1 MVDTSAAGVVAAE
14 VAFLRAQLA
23 EVPALEA
30 TARDAERGGDGAA
43 ASSCDAT
50 GCLPLVL
57 QPCAAPA
64 VCEEAATGSAAV
76 PGNARVG
83 VSEHVDVQQA
93 VGSAAARI
101 SNNGCEPKGMG

>member
-1 MVDTSAAGVVAAE
+1 M
-14 VAFLRAQLA
+14 AFLRAQLA
-23 EVPALEA
+23 EVPELEA

>member
-1 MVDTSAAGVVAAE
+1 M
-14 VAFLRAQLA
+14 AFLRAQLA

-30 TARDAERGGDGAA
+30 TARDAERGGNGAA